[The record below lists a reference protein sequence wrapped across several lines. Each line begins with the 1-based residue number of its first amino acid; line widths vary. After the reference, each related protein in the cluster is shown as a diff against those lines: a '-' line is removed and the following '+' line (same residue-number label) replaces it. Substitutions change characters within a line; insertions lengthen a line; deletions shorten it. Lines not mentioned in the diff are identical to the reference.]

1 MPQRFRR
8 RAPGPPK
15 RAFRNTGVAPR
26 LGSSG
31 ATCRIQPQSLSI
43 VSRIGETATLR
54 KGTLLQLIDKPRGDV
69 KDRTLADQG
78 RSRIEWAA
86 SFMPVLAQ
94 IRDRFAKEKPLTGVR
109 IGACLHVTTET
120 ANLMLA
126 LKAGGAEIEL
136 CASNPL
142 STQDDVAAALSEH
155 FEVPTHAI
163 KGEDNATYYKHIES
177 VIATKPHMTMDD
189 GCDLVTTIYT
199 KHNHLLKDMI
209 GGCEETTTGVI
220 RLHAMEKDGVLPFPV
235 IAVNDALTKHMFDNR
250 YGTGQ
255 STIDG
260 IIRATNVLIAGHTCV
275 VVGYGWCGRGVASRA
290 KGLGAHVVVTE
301 IDPRKALEAA
311 MDGFAVMS
319 IAEAAKVGDIFVTL
333 TGNYHVIGMQ
343 HFEAMKDGAIVCNSG
358 HFNDELDLESLA
370 KAALSKT
377 KPRDFV
383 DAYKLPSGRTV
394 RVLAEGRLINLAA
407 AEGHPAAVMDMSFAN
422 QGMAAAYLAQN
433 YKTLEKKVYSV
444 PDEID
449 QEVALLKLAAM
460 KITIDTPT
468 PEQVKYMASWSEGT

>member
-1 MPQRFRR
+1 
-8 RAPGPPK
+8 
-15 RAFRNTGVAPR
+15 
-26 LGSSG
+26 
-31 ATCRIQPQSLSI
+31 
-43 VSRIGETATLR
+43 
-54 KGTLLQLIDKPRGDV
+54 LQVIDKQLGDV
-69 KDRTLADQG
+69 KDRSLAEQG
-78 RSRIEWAA
+78 RSKIEWAA
-86 SFMPVLAQ
+86 TFMPVLAQ
-94 IRDRFAKEKPLTGVR
+94 IRDRFAKEKPLAGVR

-126 LKAGGAEIEL
+126 LQAGGAEIEL

-155 FEVPTHAI
+155 YRIATHAI
-163 KGEDNATYYKHIES
+163 KGEDNATYYRHIES
-177 VIATKPHMTMDD
+177 VIASKPHMTMDD

-199 KHNHLLKDMI
+199 KHNHLLAGMI

-235 IAVNDALTKHMFDNR
+235 VAVNDALTKHMFDNR

-260 IIRATNVLIAGHTCV
+260 IIRATNVLLAGHTFV

-290 KGLGAHVVVTE
+290 KGLGAHVIVTE

-311 MDGFAVMS
+311 MDGFQVMS
-319 IAEAAKVGDIFVTL
+319 IAEAAKAGDIFVTL
-333 TGNYHVIGMQ
+333 TGNYHVIAGE
-343 HFEAMKDGAIVCNSG
+343 HFSAMKDGAIVCNSG
-358 HFNDELDLESLA
+358 HFNDELDLD
-370 KAALSKT
+370 ALEAMATSKS
-377 KPRDFV
+377 KPREFV
-383 DAYKLPSGRTV
+383 ESFKLADGRTI

-422 QGMAAAYLAQN
+422 QAMAAAHLAQN
-433 YKTLEKKVYSV
+433 HKTMEKKVYSV

-449 QEVALLKLAAM
+449 QMVAQLKLAAM
-460 KITIDTPT
+460 KITIDVPT
-468 PEQVKYMASWSEGT
+468 AAQLKYMASWSEGT